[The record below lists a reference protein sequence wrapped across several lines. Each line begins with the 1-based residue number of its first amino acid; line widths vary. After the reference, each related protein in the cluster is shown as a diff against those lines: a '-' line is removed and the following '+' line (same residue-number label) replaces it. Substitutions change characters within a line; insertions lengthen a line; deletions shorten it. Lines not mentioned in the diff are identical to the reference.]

1 MKIRPFE
8 VKRTEAGDVY
18 TISVDGQTADA
29 KFRQEVV
36 DELNK
41 YHPELDAKEVEAEF
55 ISVIMQEINK
65 EFNLS
70 DHELNAYT
78 QTLKYILED

>member
-36 DELNK
+36 DELIVYSN
-41 YHPELDAKEVEAEF
+41 
-55 ISVIMQEINK
+55 S
-65 EFNLS
+65 
-70 DHELNAYT
+70 
-78 QTLKYILED
+78 